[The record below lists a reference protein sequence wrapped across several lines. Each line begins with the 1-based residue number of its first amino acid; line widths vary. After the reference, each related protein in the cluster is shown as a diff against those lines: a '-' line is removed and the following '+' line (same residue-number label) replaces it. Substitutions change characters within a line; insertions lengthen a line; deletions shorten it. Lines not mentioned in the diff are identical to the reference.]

1 MNSRSLGLAA
11 ALAVVVALVAGV
23 AVLASGSGPA
33 AFRVGGHETSQRDV
47 DDELRALAENKVLAN
62 VYAQAR
68 AQARA
73 QGQDIAPI
81 GLYDGSVT
89 ASTSSGWVGLR
100 IGQEVA
106 RQEVAR
112 QGLHVTSTDRKLAK
126 QFASESLSGA
136 QAFAAMPSWFRDR
149 VVQAWTP
156 VAVLDRR
163 LLAHPTAAL
172 LAAAGAQCPSGR
184 YVSHIL
190 VATQDQADA
199 IEAQLVAGADF
210 AQLAQAKSTDASGSN
225 GGQLGCLDDSTFV
238 EPFATVAKTQAIG
251 VPSAP
256 VQTQY
261 GFHVILVTD
270 QPPVLNVERAAIAE
284 ILGHARGKTVQVDA
298 RYGRWDKKNGQ
309 VLPPAV
315 PTG

>member
-1 MNSRSLGLAA
+1 MNSRSLGLVA

-33 AFRVGGHETSQRDV
+33 AFKVGSHETSQRDV
-47 DDELRALAENKVLAN
+47 DDELRALAENKVLN
-62 VYAQAR
+62 DMIN
-68 AQARA
+68 QARA
-73 QGQDIAPI
+73 QGQNIAPI
-81 GLYDGSVT
+81 GLTDGSVT
-89 ASTSSGWVGLR
+89 ANTSSGWVGLR

-112 QGLHVTSTDRKLAK
+112 RGLHVTSTDRKLAK

-149 VVQAWTP
+149 IVDAWVS

-163 LLAHPTAAL
+163 LLANPTPAL

-190 VATQDQADA
+190 VATLEQADA
-199 IEAQLVAGADF
+199 IEAQLGAGADF
-210 AQLAQAKSTDASGSN
+210 AQLAQAKSTDASGSD
-225 GGQLGCLDDSTFV
+225 GGQLGCLDDSQFV

-270 QPPVLNVERAAIAE
+270 QPPALIVERAAIAVV
-284 ILGHARGKTVQVDA
+284 LGHARGKTVQVDA

-309 VLPPAV
+309 VRPPAV
-315 PTG
+315 PKG

>member
-1 MNSRSLGLAA
+1 MNTRSLGQVVT
-11 ALAVVVALVAGV
+11 LAVVVALVAGV

-33 AFRVGGHETSQRDV
+33 AFRVGNHETSQRDV
-47 DDELRALAENKVLAN
+47 DDELRALAENHVLRDMLN
-62 VYAQAR
+62 
-68 AQARA
+68 QARA
-73 QGQDIAPI
+73 QGQNIAPI
-81 GLYDGSVT
+81 GVTDGSVT

-106 RQEVAR
+106 RQEVAHR
-112 QGLHVTSTDRKLAK
+112 GFRVTKADRTLAQ

-136 QAFAAMPSWFRDR
+136 KAFAAMPAWFRHREVD
-149 VVQAWTP
+149 AWTS

-163 LLAHPTAAL
+163 LLANPPPAL

-190 VATQDQADA
+190 VATLEQADA
-199 IEAQLVAGADF
+199 IEAQLAGGADF
-210 AQLAQAKSTDASGSN
+210 AELAKAESTDASGSN

-251 VPSAP
+251 VVSAP

-270 QPPVLNVERAAIAE
+270 QPPQLIVERAAIAE
-284 ILGHARGKTVQVDA
+284 ILSHSRGKNVEVDT
-298 RYGRWDKKNGQ
+298 RYGRWDKKHGQ
-309 VLPPAV
+309 VVPPAV
-315 PTG
+315 PKG

>member
-1 MNSRSLGLAA
+1 MNRLSLGVVA
-11 ALAVVVALVAGV
+11 ALAVVVALIAGV

-33 AFRVGGHETSQRDV
+33 AFKVGNHETSQRDV
-47 DDELRALAENKVLAN
+47 DDELRALAENQVLRD
-62 VYAQAR
+62 QI

-73 QGQDIAPI
+73 QGQNIAPI
-81 GLYDGSVT
+81 GVSDGSVT
-89 ASTSSGWVGLR
+89 ASTGSGWVGLR

-112 QGLHVTSTDRKLAK
+112 KGLQVAGTDRKLA
-126 QFASESLSGA
+126 QAFAAESLGGA
-136 QAFAAMPSWFRDR
+136 QAFAAMPAWFRHR
-149 VVQAWTP
+149 VVEAWTS

-163 LLAHPTAAL
+163 ILANPPPAL
-172 LAAAGAQCPSGR
+172 LAAAGAQCASGR

-190 VATQDQADA
+190 VATQEQADA
-199 IEAQLVAGADF
+199 IEAQLAAGADF
-210 AQLAQAKSTDASGSN
+210 AELAKAKSTDSSGSD

-256 VQTQY
+256 VQTQF
-261 GFHVILVTD
+261 GFHVILVTNL
-270 QPPVLNVERAAIAE
+270 PPQLDIERAAIAE
-284 ILGHARGKTVQVDA
+284 ILSHARGKAVQVDA